1 MKSFRVVSLAVAML
15 SSAAVAQ
22 NPPAPL
28 ARSDVYHV
36 HVAAA
41 APGKVAQLGDFLK
54 TPDPNSPM
62 PGHVLV
68 LRHQDGA
75 EWDYVVIT
83 HLGTKATV
91 SASGTPTPA
100 NVRDMYAW
108 HGDTFVNGPAWP
120 EFVRAM
126 GLGEQAAK
134 SANSVYVVS
143 FYRALPGHR
152 DQLEKRLSAVA
163 PGESDAGS
171 VLMQHLEGGPWTFME
186 VTRYGSWQNFATNE
200 SSSVAQTAKG
210 SGPWFDLRENIST
223 HTDTLTDRI
232 AP

>member
-1 MKSFRVVSLAVAML
+1 MKSFCALSLFLAML
-15 SSAAVAQ
+15 SCAAAAQ
-22 NPPAPL
+22 NTPAPPA
-28 ARSDVYHV
+28 RTDVYHV

-41 APGKVAQLGDFLK
+41 APGKVAQLGDSLK
-54 TPDPNSPM
+54 TPDSTSPM
-62 PGHVLV
+62 PGHFLV

-75 EWDYVVIT
+75 EWDYVEIT
-83 HLGTKATV
+83 HLGTTATV

-100 NVRDMYAW
+100 NIRDLYAW

-126 GLGEQAAK
+126 GLGDQAAK
-134 SANSVYVVS
+134 SANAVYVVS

-152 DQLEKRLSAVA
+152 DQLEKRLSAA
-163 PGESDAGS
+163 PGGAEAGS
-171 VLMQHLEGGPWTFME
+171 VLLQHLEGGPWTFMT
-186 VTRYGSWQNFATNE
+186 VTRYDSWQKFAENE

-210 SGPWFDLRENIST
+210 SGPWFELRENISM
-223 HTDTLTDRI
+223 HNDTVTDRI

>member
-120 EFVRAM
+120 EFVLAM
-126 GLGEQAAK
+126 GLGEQTAK
-134 SANSVYVVS
+134 SADSVYVVS

-152 DQLEKRLSAVA
+152 DQLEKRLSALA
-163 PGESDAGS
+163 PGELSWLRPDAAPRRRA
-171 VLMQHLEGGPWTFME
+171 LDIHGGHAL
-186 VTRYGSWQNFATNE
+186 RL
-200 SSSVAQTAKG
+200 VAEFRCQRKQFGGADG
-210 SGPWFDLRENIST
+210 QGLGPVVRL
-223 HTDTLTDRI
+223 
-232 AP
+232 A

>member
-1 MKSFRVVSLAVAML
+1 VKSFRFLSLSIVLL
-15 SSAAVAQ
+15 SCAAVAQ
-22 NPPAPL
+22 NTPAVRTDL
-28 ARSDVYHV
+28 YHV

-41 APGKVAQLGDFLK
+41 APGKAAQLGDYLK
-54 TPDPNSPM
+54 TPDATSPM

-75 EWDYVVIT
+75 EWDYIVIA
-83 HLGTKATV
+83 HLGTKTTV
-91 SASGTPTPA
+91 AAAGTPTPA
-100 NVRDMYAW
+100 NVRDLYAW

-126 GLGEQAAK
+126 GLGDQAAK
-134 SANSVYVVS
+134 SANAVYVAS

-152 DQLEKRLSAVA
+152 DQLEQRLSAA
-163 PGESDAGS
+163 PGGDVAGS
-171 VLMQHLEGGPWTFME
+171 VLLQHIEGGPWTFLE
-186 VTRYGSWQNFATNE
+186 VTRYDSWQSFAANE

-210 SGPWFDLRENIST
+210 SGPWFALRENIST
-223 HTDTLTDRI
+223 HTDTLTNRI

>member
-1 MKSFRVVSLAVAML
+1 MKSLRMLSLSLAIL
-15 SSAAVAQ
+15 SCAAAAQ
-22 NPPAPL
+22 NTPV
-28 ARSDVYHV
+28 ARTDVYHV

-41 APGKVAQLGDFLK
+41 APGKVAQLGDYLK
-54 TPDPNSPM
+54 TPDSSSPM
-62 PGHVLV
+62 PGHFLV

-83 HLGTKATV
+83 HLGTTATV
-91 SASGTPTPA
+91 KASGTPTPA
-100 NVRDMYAW
+100 NVRDLYAW

-120 EFVRAM
+120 EFVRAL
-126 GLGEQAAK
+126 GLGDQAAK
-134 SANSVYVVS
+134 SGNSVYVVS

-152 DQLEKRLSAVA
+152 DQLEQRLSTLA

-200 SSSVAQTAKG
+200 SNSVAQTAKG
-210 SGPWFDLRENIST
+210 SGPWFDLRENISM
-223 HTDTLTDRI
+223 HTDTLTDRV